1 MNKLKRIIV
10 ALFLLVGGVAFIS
23 CDDDD
28 EKIKVGNP
36 DVTFN
41 TETGEYKVKVGKDV
55 LLQAS
60 VTEAMSP
67 LYAWKLNGKIVST
80 DSTYLFRGEQVGDY
94 FVNFKIDAEN
104 GSVEKQVKVSVL
116 DKLPPEVTMADA
128 MVVMSGRDR
137 NIGADVMNPEGATY
151 MWVLN
156 GEIVGQDSL
165 FVFNREEVRMYDL
178 SLVVKNEDGATAKSM
193 TVTVVPLAPP
203 KLIFNDGRYRTV
215 SDERVTKFSVP
226 LGRGLVLSPYPVD
239 LTDKAVYEWYV
250 DGVKQGETSSYFK
263 FTPGAKGNYHITVKA
278 TEGTL
283 SASTETYVECV
294 DQEGTHRR
302 LPDDNSSAR
311 FTEVFEYIPAPG
323 QFVNFPIGSTE
334 ADALAKGKTILDPS
348 TPYLSLGAYGGYVV
362 IGFDHSVEN
371 VPGEYDLILQGNSF
385 AGSSEPGIVWVM
397 QDENGNGLPDDTWY
411 ELKGSAT
418 AEEMSCKYVITYY
431 RPTQER
437 GNAIWSDNYGNAGSV
452 DANGYHGQTFFFP
465 MFIEE
470 DFMHFGTRL
479 ASKVEI
485 RGGLWYNG
493 EYDWGYVDNYGSD
506 NSCFKIDNAIQ
517 VDGSPAN
524 LKYID
529 FVMIQ
534 TSVNQ
539 KAGVLG
545 ESSTE
550 FCNGYDYHLKNK

>member
-1 MNKLKRIIV
+1 MRKDVLLKLV
-10 ALFLLVGGVAFIS
+10 LLVMLFIGMFTA
-23 CDDDD
+23 CDDD
-28 EKIKVGNP
+28 EKVKVGNP
-36 DVTFN
+36 DVAFN
-41 TETGEYKVKVGKDV
+41 TETGEYRVKVGKEV
-55 LLQAS
+55 LLQATVS
-60 VTEAMSP
+60 DAMNP
-67 LYAWKLNGKIVST
+67 LCSWKLNGKIVST
-80 DSTYLFRGEQVGDY
+80 DTTYLFRGEQVGDY

-104 GSVEKQVKVSVL
+104 GSIEKQVKVSVL
-116 DKLPPEVTMADA
+116 DKLPPEVTLDDA
-128 MVVMSGRDR
+128 AVVMSGRDR
-137 NIGADVMNPEGATY
+137 SFGAEVSNPEGATY

-156 GEIVGQDSL
+156 GEIVCQDSL
-165 FVFNREEVRMYDL
+165 FVFNREDVRMYDL
-178 SLVVKNEDGATAKSM
+178 SLVVRNEDGATAKSM

-215 SDERVTKFSVP
+215 SDNRITNFSVP
-226 LGRGLVLSPYPVD
+226 LGRELVLSPYPID
-239 LTDKAVYEWYV
+239 ITEKAVYEWQV
-250 DGVKQGETSSYFK
+250 DGVKQSETTSYFK
-263 FTPGAKGNYHITVKA
+263 FAPTAQGRYYITVTA
-278 TEGTL
+278 TEGGQT
-283 SASTETYVECV
+283 ASTETYVECV
-294 DQEGTHRR
+294 DPEGTHRNW
-302 LPDDNSSAR
+302 PTDGSSAR

-323 QFVNFPIGSTE
+323 QFVNFPVGSTE

-371 VPGEYDLILQGNSF
+371 VPGEYDLILEGNAF

-411 ELKGSAT
+411 ELKGSAS
-418 AEEMSCKYVITYY
+418 AEEMSRKYVITYY

-437 GNAIWSDNYGNAGSV
+437 GNSIWSDNYGNAGSV
-452 DANGYHGQTFFFP
+452 DVNGYHGQTFFFP

-493 EYDWGYVDNYGSD
+493 EYDWGYVDNYGTD
-506 NSCFKIDNAIQ
+506 KSCFKIDNAIQ
-517 VDGSPAN
+517 VDGTPAN

-550 FCNGYDYHLKNK
+550 FLDGYDYHLKNK